1 MSSASLEASAGEG
14 TRARPAYDQK
24 GGGHGCLEASTCR
37 QFDLEGSDAI
47 RRAYEARHQGLC
59 CVLPGDDELS
69 SPHMKTYRVTLKVTD
84 ASGEPI
90 VREVKGNSY
99 AFSAEEHFTI
109 FANPGEDVAIFPAGE
124 YAAVEISED
133 PK

>member
-1 MSSASLEASAGEG
+1 
-14 TRARPAYDQK
+14 
-24 GGGHGCLEASTCR
+24 
-37 QFDLEGSDAI
+37 
-47 RRAYEARHQGLC
+47 
-59 CVLPGDDELS
+59 
-69 SPHMKTYRVTLKVTD
+69 MKTYRVTLKVTD

-99 AFSAEEHFTI
+99 AFSGEEHFVI
-109 FANPGEDVAIFPAGE
+109 SANSGEDVAIFPAGE